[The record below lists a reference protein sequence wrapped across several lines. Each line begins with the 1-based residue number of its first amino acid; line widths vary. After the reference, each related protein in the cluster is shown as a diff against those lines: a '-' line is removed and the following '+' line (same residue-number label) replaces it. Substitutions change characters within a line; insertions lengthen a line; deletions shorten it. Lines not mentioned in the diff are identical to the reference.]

1 MTPTEFQY
9 IQRAVQQLEQPLEIK
24 DRIKIQKTMS
34 QILARSAHELEQQQ
48 LLVDS
53 LVS

>member
-9 IQRAVQQLEQPLEIK
+9 IQRAVQQLEQPLDTK

-34 QILARSAHELEQQQ
+34 QILARSAEELEQQ

>member
-34 QILARSAHELEQQQ
+34 QILSRSAQELEQQ